1 MGLLMDETC
10 TAVMRCNVHI
20 DSQARVQTFEKGGT
34 NLRHFTKG
42 VRILINSDFEAKI
55 MGVNSVSGDKLH
67 DFEIICPAMSV

>member
-1 MGLLMDETC
+1 M
-10 TAVMRCNVHI
+10 
-20 DSQARVQTFEKGGT
+20 QTSEKGDM
-34 NLRHFTKG
+34 NLRRHFIKG